1 MHINLLIYVDFQ
13 NPLQI
18 YYKYFEYAR
27 FLEKKIF
34 IAAKI
39 CIYARIVVSL
49 HPEIQSQID
58 LCLSSALRAAPARV
72 KQR

>member
-49 HPEIQSQID
+49 HSEIIRK
-58 LCLSSALRAAPARV
+58 SSFVNR
-72 KQR
+72 K

>member
-27 FLEKKIF
+27 FLEKKNIYSSKNLHICKNCSIF
-34 IAAKI
+34 
-39 CIYARIVVSL
+39 
-49 HPEIQSQID
+49 
-58 LCLSSALRAAPARV
+58 ALRNHS
-72 KQR
+72 

>member
-1 MHINLLIYVDFQ
+1 MLIFQ

-27 FLEKKIF
+27 FLQKKTF
-34 IAAKI
+34 IPLKI

-49 HPEIQSQID
+49 HPEII
-58 LCLSSALRAAPARV
+58 
-72 KQR
+72 

>member
-27 FLEKKIF
+27 FLEKKTF
-34 IAAKI
+34 IPLKI

-49 HPEIQSQID
+49 HPEII
-58 LCLSSALRAAPARV
+58 
-72 KQR
+72 